1 MKYILFFILPLLLIG
16 KAYGTNQRHDK
27 IIIKNDTLKI
37 FNFENHIR
45 FNKNITK
52 KINEINK
59 GYYSTGC
66 WRGYIA
72 TWEISDNKLY
82 LVNIINY
89 KDSTDLKKLVELTY
103 GKKFVNG
110 KLEVNNVNTEF
121 YCGVKPVYCGS
132 ILPMSEKEYK
142 ITIKNGEVVEKQ
154 LIEYNNCDYKPY
166 DELLLTH
173 IYNQIDWSVL
183 EGKNLLARLVVVVDE
198 SGKVINCKRGEE
210 YFKNEKIYNQ
220 LNSIFLDL
228 PCLQVYISE
237 GKFQPEMFLTLYF
250 NNETKE
256 KYVR

>member
-1 MKYILFFILPLLLIG
+1 MKHNIFLILLLLLVGNI
-16 KAYGTNQRHDK
+16 YGTEQFPDK

-37 FNFENHIR
+37 YNFENHIR
-45 FNKNITK
+45 FNKKLTE

-59 GYYSTGC
+59 GWESTGC

-72 TWEISDNKLY
+72 TWEISENKLY
-82 LVNIINY
+82 LLNIINH
-89 KDSTDLKKLVELTY
+89 KDSTNLKQLVEQTY
-103 GKKFVNG
+103 GKKFING
-110 KLEVNNVNTEF
+110 KLEVNNVNEDF
-121 YCGVKPVYCGS
+121 YCGLRPVYCGS
-132 ILPMSEKEYK
+132 LTPMSEKEYK
-142 ITIKNGEVVEKQ
+142 IKIKNGFVVEEQ
-154 LIEYNNCDYKPY
+154 LIEYNTCDYKPY

-183 EGKNLLARLVVVVDE
+183 EGKNLLARLSVVVDE
-198 SGKVINCKRGEE
+198 SGNVLNCKKSDE

-237 GKFQPEMFLTLYF
+237 GKFQPEILFTLYF
-250 NNETKE
+250 NDETKE